1 MSNVTHREIS
11 PEEFVKELTEGYRLP
26 CFGFKNVDG
35 KVIQI
40 LKVDLPFKEGTA
52 LGLRAWVADGRGD
65 AYVEVVSTEEGGNC
79 SGCLL
84 QEKDIYVFG
93 DVEGSFV
100 VFEKELTS
108 LEHCDYIPTVRETS
122 VKLLEED
129 LIGKNIKNPKTTEFI
144 KVTGITRG
152 KLGVG
157 YTLES
162 GELEVV
168 NLNSGDPIYEVKETV
183 KEITANPAWVG
194 GGI

>member
-11 PEEFVKELTEGYRLP
+11 PEEFVKELTKGYRLP
-26 CFGFKNVDG
+26 CFGFKNDNG
-35 KVIQI
+35 QVIQI
-40 LKVDLPFKEGTA
+40 LKVDIPLKTDTA

-65 AYVEVVSTEEGGNC
+65 TYVEVVSTEEGGNF
-79 SGCLL
+79 SGCRL
-84 QEKDIYVFG
+84 QEKDLYVYG

-108 LEHCDYIPTVRETS
+108 LKHCAYIPTVRETS

-129 LIGKNIKNPKTTEFI
+129 LIGKIIKNPKTTEFI

-157 YTLES
+157 YTLE
-162 GELEVV
+162 
-168 NLNSGDPIYEVKETV
+168 
-183 KEITANPAWVG
+183 VG
-194 GGI
+194 VRFGGSDE